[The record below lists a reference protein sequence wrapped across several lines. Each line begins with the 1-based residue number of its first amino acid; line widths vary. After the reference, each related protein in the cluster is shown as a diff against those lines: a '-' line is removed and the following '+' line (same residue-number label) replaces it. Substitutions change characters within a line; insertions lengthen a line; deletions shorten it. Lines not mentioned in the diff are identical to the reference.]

1 MALSVAAG
9 ASWAKAA
16 NGDAEKTATAAMMAD
31 TDGRTGGF
39 TATVDLDGVE
49 RMSRMDENGRARSP
63 ADLMAN
69 WRAAWGA
76 DARVLQAG
84 IRADDIRQAAFPTDS
99 PQHPASPNQW
109 R

>member
-1 MALSVAAG
+1 
-9 ASWAKAA
+9 
-16 NGDAEKTATAAMMAD
+16 MMAD

-84 IRADDIRQAAFPTDS
+84 IRADDIRQAAFPTGS
-99 PQHPASPNQW
+99 PQPPASPNQW